1 MDFKPKDLII
11 NNTKLKL
18 KIWDTAGQEKYRT
31 ITNNFY
37 RGTDGVIL
45 VFDMNLEKS
54 IDSVPHWIRQINL
67 HAGGNIPKILVGN
80 KCDLE
85 VRVSPEKIDEICNEH
100 QMEFFKVSAKTNL
113 NIAESFNAVA
123 NQIISYGIMNDGPVK
138 ENGFVVKVKTN
149 NKNDENSDFS
159 GNCKC

>member
-11 NNTKLKL
+11 NKTKLKL

-45 VFDMNLEKS
+45 VFDLNYEKS
-54 IDSVPHWIRQINL
+54 IENIPHWIRQINL
-67 HAGGNIPKILVGN
+67 HAGNNIPKILIGN
-80 KCDLE
+80 KCDRE
-85 VRVSPEKIDEICNEH
+85 IKISQERIDEICKEYN
-100 QMEFFKVSAKTNL
+100 MEYFKTSAKTSF
-113 NIAESFNAVA
+113 NIIESFNAIA
-123 NQIISYGIMNDGPVK
+123 QQIIISGNVNEGPVRETGIVIK
-138 ENGFVVKVKTN
+138 AKQLK
-149 NKNDENSDFS
+149 KNENSDLS

>member
-45 VFDMNLEKS
+45 VFDMNVEKS
-54 IDSVPHWIRQINL
+54 IDNVPHWIRQINL
-67 HAGGNIPKILVGN
+67 HAGCNIPKILVGN
-80 KCDLE
+80 KCDRE
-85 VRVSPEKIDEICNEH
+85 IKVSQEKIDEICNEH
-100 QMEFFKVSAKTNL
+100 QMEFFRTSAKNNL

-123 NQIISYGIMNDGPVK
+123 NQIIVFGNMNYGPVK
-138 ENGFVVKVKTN
+138 ESGFAVKVKTN
-149 NKNDENSDFS
+149 NHEENSDFS